1 MKVMRTLT
9 VLTFITWSLGF
20 ADTANAQQLLSGE
33 REARVTAIPNVIAA
47 NAKWELVWAGFET
60 ADGIVGT
67 SDGGVLFAQ
76 EQTDTIRKLDV
87 TGREFVYL
95 TDTHASSRRRVR
107 RLRSRFPGATR
118 RRSTSRSS
126 ASSVRTENHGT
137 QRVRNTVMSIYTIRM
152 LAEGFNGR
160 PK

>member
-1 MKVMRTLT
+1 MFRPPQTISLT
-9 VLTFITWSLGF
+9 AVSRHHERDENPHSPDVHHLVPWLRRH
-20 ADTANAQQLLSGE
+20 ANAQQLLSGE

-95 TDTHASSRRRVR
+95 TDTHASSRRRVH

-126 ASSVRTENHGT
+126 ASSVRTENHGKH
-137 QRVRNTVMSIYTIRM
+137 RRECGIR
-152 LAEGFNGR
+152 R
-160 PK
+160 